1 MSKDTENA
9 HNNNRSSDVEHF
21 YANYLEPPRR
31 DFSPTTAQPTAF
43 VFPLPTSSPARER
56 SPQNMTTAFEAL
68 ARLVTIYEDD
78 RDGRERLN
86 LSLNLAPFHR
96 LNELLDMLR
105 HYLLWLDDGFELFRL
120 GLGFRHFRP
129 HPPRFHRG
137 DLTPNCPRFFVLD
150 RATLN
155 TVGRDFF
162 VGEDLV
168 ELKEWL
174 VVLVRGLFEGLRGQA
189 RRRLQPVKGGG
200 GSGHRRPYPF
210 REEAVRALCWQQE
223 EAILAAGTE
232 FLQAVQGVTS
242 TVHKS
247 IEENAAADDSTRS
260 RVKRD
265 FFGDQAGSEV
275 VEAAKTTGGA
285 VADCAGAADLD
296 PSTATI
302 TTTTTTSAMN
312 INSTNSTSNSNSCSS
327 SSKEIAKPPYSYIAL
342 ITMAI
347 KKAPDHKVTLSGI
360 YQGWQNSIRH
370 NLSLNECFIKVARD
384 DKKSGKGS
392 YWTLDPDSLNMFEN
406 GSYLRQRQRRLK
418 RKGECRRG

>member
-9 HNNNRSSDVEHF
+9 DNNNRSSDVEHF

-31 DFSPTTAQPTAF
+31 DFSADNSAANRFRLPTTNFLTGDRA
-43 VFPLPTSSPARER
+43 LPSER
-56 SPQNMTTAFEAL
+56 HRVLFRRQMTTAFEAL

-247 IEENAAADDSTRS
+247 IEENAAADDSHRAESLST
-260 RVKRD
+260 
-265 FFGDQAGSEV
+265 GDYHAQ
-275 VEAAKTTGGA
+275 
-285 VADCAGAADLD
+285 C
-296 PSTATI
+296 
-302 TTTTTTSAMN
+302 
-312 INSTNSTSNSNSCSS
+312 
-327 SSKEIAKPPYSYIAL
+327 
-342 ITMAI
+342 
-347 KKAPDHKVTLSGI
+347 
-360 YQGWQNSIRH
+360 
-370 NLSLNECFIKVARD
+370 
-384 DKKSGKGS
+384 
-392 YWTLDPDSLNMFEN
+392 
-406 GSYLRQRQRRLK
+406 
-418 RKGECRRG
+418 